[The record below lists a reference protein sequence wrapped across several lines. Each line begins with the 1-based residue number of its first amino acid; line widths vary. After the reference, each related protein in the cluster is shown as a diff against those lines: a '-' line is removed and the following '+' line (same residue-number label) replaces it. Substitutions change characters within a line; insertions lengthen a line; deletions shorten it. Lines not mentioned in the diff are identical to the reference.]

1 MDVEQEQMDY
11 QADNIMDAED
21 AVAKRANDPIT
32 NTYNVRS
39 SIVLV
44 SVCTS
49 LSLVSC
55 VSIYSREGDT

>member
-1 MDVEQEQMDY
+1 MDY

-55 VSIYSREGDT
+55 VSIYSREGGT